1 MITQLKHHLI
11 IVLSMTLISSAWA
24 QDVLSPAQINVLAT
38 ANENRYDLPNISYT
52 YTEWG
57 FKIRLNH
64 IKLDHIV
71 DYTLNGKI
79 ITDAIKILIEQEIIT
94 LIEKND
100 KGFEFEVLFAP
111 EILPND
117 SEFGVILDNGLKV
130 SCVIYDPING
140 LFPVWSNLINW
151 NNQSKN
157 RLLVKGYVKQYEPN
171 CGFRGCYKS
180 VPEQWVQI
188 YIHNGQNWVYK
199 ETVYSDN
206 SGFYNFLIEDYC
218 GEVAAYTAKAGKEVW
233 QEQNVWTSCTPFIN
247 EQAII
252 LQLK

>member
-1 MITQLKHHLI
+1 MITQLKYHLI

-24 QDVLSPAQINVLAT
+24 HDVLSPTQINVLAI
-38 ANENRYDLPNISYT
+38 ADENRYDLPNISYT

-57 FKIRLNH
+57 FKIRLSH
-64 IKLDHIV
+64 IKLDNVIN
-71 DYTLNGKI
+71 YTLNGEI
-79 ITDAIKILIEQEIIT
+79 ITDAIKSLVEQKIIT
-94 LIEKND
+94 LIEKSD

-111 EILPND
+111 EELPND

-130 SCVIYDPING
+130 SCMIYDTING
-140 LFPVWSNLINW
+140 LFPDWSNLINW

-157 RLLVKGYVKQYEPN
+157 RLLVKGYVKQYDPN

-180 VPEQWVQI
+180 VADQWVQI
-188 YIHNGQNWVYK
+188 YIHNGHNWVYK
-199 ETVYSDN
+199 NTVYSDN
-206 SGFYNFLIEDYC
+206 NGFYSLLIEDYC
-218 GEVAAYTAKAGKEVW
+218 GLVAAYTAKAGKEVW
-233 QEQNVWTSCTPFIN
+233 QHQNVWTSCTPFIN